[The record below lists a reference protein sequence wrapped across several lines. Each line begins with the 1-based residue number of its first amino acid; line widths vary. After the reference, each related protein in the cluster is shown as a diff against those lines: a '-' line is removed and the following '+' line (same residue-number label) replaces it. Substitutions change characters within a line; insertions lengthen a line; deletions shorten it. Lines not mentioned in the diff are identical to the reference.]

1 LELVIITG
9 LSGAGKSRA
18 VDALEDIGFFCA
30 DNMPPKLI
38 PTFVQLILNSK
49 ELRDRVAIVTD
60 IRVGGSFKDLFNAL
74 DNLKAMNCPYKMLFF
89 DANNEVLLRRY
100 KETRRKHPLID
111 EHNGSLIEAIE
122 AERVILQPAR
132 QIADYII
139 DSSNLTATE
148 CKERVSS
155 MFIDNPT
162 NAMSIHCI
170 SFGFKYGIPSDSDLV
185 FDVRCLPNPFYI
197 NELKE
202 HTGLEAPV
210 KDFVMKWE
218 QAQVLIEKLF
228 DLIDYLIPLYRTE
241 GKSQLVI
248 SIGCTGGRH
257 RSVVFAELIREHLCK
272 DGLLLS
278 INHRDIKK

>member
-1 LELVIITG
+1 MELVIITG

>member
-1 LELVIITG
+1 MELVIITG
-9 LSGAGKSRA
+9 LSGAGKSRG

-49 ELRDRVAIVTD
+49 EVRSRVAVVTD

-74 DNLKAMNCPYKMLFF
+74 ADLKAINCQFKILFF
-89 DANNEVLLRRY
+89 DANNDVLLRRY
-100 KETRRKHPLID
+100 KETRRKHPLI
-111 EHNGSLIEAIE
+111 EEFNGSLIDAID
-122 AERVILQPAR
+122 AERIILQPAR

-139 DSSNLTATE
+139 DTSNLTATE

-155 MFIDNPT
+155 IFLDNPT
-162 NAMSIHCI
+162 KSMSIHCI
-170 SFGFKYGIPSDSDLV
+170 SFGYKYGIPTDSDLV
-185 FDVRCLPNPFYI
+185 FDVRCLPNPFY
-197 NELKE
+197 EDALKD
-202 HTGLEAPV
+202 HTGMERSV
-210 KDFVMKWE
+210 FDFVMKWE
-218 QAQVLIEKLF
+218 QAQILIEKLY
-228 DLIDYLIPLYRTE
+228 DLIDYLVPLYRAE

-257 RSVVFAELIREHLCK
+257 RSVVFAELIRSHLSSE
-272 DGLLLS
+272 GLLLS